1 MNEWMSKMKNII
13 LYGIITVCLRYNNH
27 NMWMFWVIHSG
38 TIFTHPR
45 SLYYSVQPQPQSQT
59 TPQADQSIPLIFHF
73 CGCAGMV
80 GNAAVFSEM
89 KQQLW
94 LLTIVT
100 THICKRNFFPLTL
113 IFLFFCLLAWSLICN
128 AICLHSDLDVRSHV
142 FLNEDTDEDEINSK
156 RRRLGNGDQTK

>member
-45 SLYYSVQPQPQSQT
+45 SLYYSVQPQSQT
-59 TPQADQSIPLIFHF
+59 TPQADQSIPLILHF

-80 GNAAVFSEM
+80 GNAAIFSEM

-100 THICKRNFFPLTL
+100 THICERNFFPLTL
-113 IFLFFCLLAWSLICN
+113 IFLSVFFVSWHDLWYAMRSPCTLI
-128 AICLHSDLDVRSHV
+128 LMFGLMS
-142 FLNEDTDEDEINSK
+142 FLMKTPMK
-156 RRRLGNGDQTK
+156 MK